1 MKRTVITPP
10 RGLALPSPRELWNAR
25 EVLWRFGTRDILLR
39 YRQTVVGVA
48 WVVIQPL
55 VGAGIFSLIFGG
67 VAGLPSGGVPYFL
80 FSLAGL
86 LGWGLFGT
94 VVDRAAPSLVSNQAL
109 VSKVYF
115 PRLLVPISTVLSV
128 LVDTGVG
135 LGLFV
140 VLLFVFGVNP
150 GWAILALPLIALAA
164 VVLGLGIGLAASSLM
179 VKYRDVGYV
188 LPWVVQILFFATP
201 VAYSLDGTPP
211 DLRWAFEI
219 NPLTWLMEAF
229 RWSMLGLEM
238 PPLWQFVGLAAVAV
252 GVFAIGVTVFQRY
265 ERTFA
270 DVI

>member
-1 MKRTVITPP
+1 MARTIITPP
-10 RGLALPSPRELWNAR
+10 KGLGLPSFREIWSAR

-55 VGAGIFSLIFGG
+55 VGAGIFSLVFGG

-86 LGWGLFGT
+86 LSWNLFAS
-94 VVDRAAPSLVSNQAL
+94 VIDRSAPSLVSNQAL

-115 PRLLVPISTVLSV
+115 PRLLVPASTVLSV
-128 LVDTGVG
+128 LLDTAVG

-150 GWAILALPLIALAA
+150 GWPVLLFPVWALLALMAG
-164 VVLGLGIGLAASSLM
+164 LGLGMAASAIM

-188 LPWVVQILFFATP
+188 LPWVVQVLFYATP
-201 VAYSLDGTPP
+201 VAYALEGAPA
-211 DLRWAFEI
+211 DLRWLFEL
-219 NPLTWLMEAF
+219 NPLTWMMEAF
-229 RWSMLGLEM
+229 RWSMLGLDA
-238 PPLWQFVGLAAVAV
+238 PPLWQMGGFALFAVLLLALGL
-252 GVFAIGVTVFQRY
+252 TVFQRY